1 MPVALIVFDVGVV
14 GWRALEGQRDIGES
28 NAALQSISAYA
39 NQAVKGGPAGWF
51 HRQQQQRQ
59 RLTLDRSRRE
69 LAGNQRCVG
78 GPQREEQGD
87 L

>member
-39 NQAVKGGPAGWF
+39 NQAVKGGLQAGFTASSNSGSDW
-51 HRQQQQRQ
+51 R
-59 RLTLDRSRRE
+59 
-69 LAGNQRCVG
+69 
-78 GPQREEQGD
+78 
-87 L
+87 